1 MSDALQTPAAPALPA
16 PAAAATDW
24 RGLVWAYLFFW
35 YFSGVD
41 HLLLVASGATSLSPL
56 RHGLLGS
63 LLWLLPLL
71 AWPRQG
77 KRLATAIG
85 LLLWVVSLVNLGY
98 FAIYR
103 QEFSESV
110 LFVLLE
116 SNPTEASEYFESYFA
131 WWMIPALAIYTAG
144 AWWLWR
150 RLRPLTLSRRTA
162 WLLAFAIVALLV
174 LPGAVRL
181 HMKNKPVDSATL
193 PLALAHDLEPVVP
206 WQFVVGSWK
215 YRQHLQEM
223 QSLLEQNRRLPPL
236 ANLVD
241 THAGQSAT
249 LVLVIG
255 ESTSR
260 LHMGLYGY
268 PRPTT
273 PRLEAMRPE
282 LTVFTRVV
290 AARPYTIEALQQ
302 ALTFADQEHPDR
314 YLDSPSLMNLM
325 RQAGYK
331 SWWISNQQ
339 ALSGRNTMLASF
351 AAQTDE
357 QVYLNHGRSQG
368 SYSYDGKVLEPFER
382 ILADPAERK
391 FIVVHLLGTHSP
403 YYYRYPSEF
412 ARFADRSGLPGWV
425 GDRQLEWINHYDNA
439 VLYNDQ
445 VVASLID
452 RLRQGGGRS
461 LLLYFSDHGEDVYDS
476 PPHDFRGR
484 NEASP
489 TLPIYAIPFIL
500 WRSPQW
506 QQAWPRRFDGQTG
519 RPFQAAGL
527 IHTWADLA
535 GLSFDG
541 HNPAKSLINPRFRES
556 PLLAGDPGSP
566 KRLID
571 LRRLQDAWP

>member
-1 MSDALQTPAAPALPA
+1 MSDTLQTPAAPALPA

-24 RGLVWAYLFFW
+24 RGLAWAYLFFW

-41 HLLLVASGATSLSPL
+41 HLLLAASGATNLSPL

-71 AWPRQG
+71 AWPRQA

-131 WWMIPALAIYTAG
+131 WWMIPALAVYTAG

-223 QSLLEQNRRLPPL
+223 QSMLEQNRRLPPL

-241 THAGQSAT
+241 THAGQPAT

-412 ARFADRSGLPGWV
+412 ARFADRSGLPDWV

-519 RPFQAAGL
+519 RPFQAASL

-541 HNPAKSLINPRFRES
+541 HDPAKSLINPRFRES